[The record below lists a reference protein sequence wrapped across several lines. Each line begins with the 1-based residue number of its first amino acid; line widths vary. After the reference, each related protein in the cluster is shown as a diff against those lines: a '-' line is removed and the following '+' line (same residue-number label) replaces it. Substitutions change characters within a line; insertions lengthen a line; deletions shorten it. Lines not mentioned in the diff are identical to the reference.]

1 MSRTIDA
8 CRDLG
13 LPYIP
18 DINAPDHP
26 PFGIGRLHFTRDNNS
41 HRNSTYHAF
50 LAKELALARQDRLHI
65 CTNTL
70 VTKIDIDIVPG
81 GAKVTRGVQVLDSL
95 TGLTKRI
102 RASREVIVCAGPL
115 VSPQILMLR

>member
-18 DINAPDHP
+18 DINAPEHP

-50 LAKELALARQDRLHI
+50 LPKELALARQDRLHI
-65 CTNTL
+65 CTNAL
-70 VTKIDIDIVPG
+70 VTKIDFDFVLG
-81 GAKVTRGVQVLDSL
+81 GAKVTGVQVFDSL
-95 TGLTKRI
+95 TGLAKRI